1 MAVNNT
7 TGSFASMEFPMAFS
21 RQDSFPMDKSS
32 VYGSLSAAQTYAQT
46 SPLAYVGQ
54 VIAVVVDGTATIY
67 QIKNTAG
74 DLERAIWRHWL
85 PATLRAMWRPSWLHR
100 SHLIQRSRRCSMR
113 YSARMM
119 PRADNTH
126 KR

>member
-21 RQDSFPMDKSS
+21 RQDGFPLDKTS
-32 VYGSLSAAQTYAQT
+32 VYGSYEKAHTYAKT

-54 VIAVVVDGTATIY
+54 VLAVVENGNSTTY

-74 DLERAIWRHWL
+74 DLEPLGTGDLAGDVDALLAAQRA
-85 PATLRAMWRPSWLHR
+85 TDEE
-100 SHLIQRSRRCSMR
+100 IQAAIGEV
-113 YSARMM
+113 Y
-119 PRADNTH
+119 PEN
-126 KR
+126 